1 MDNETLIEDQ
11 LRVQEEIDNIRSILE
26 ATKENIDALN
36 ARFEKFSP
44 PPKMYLENLRVSRLK
59 IFLKRHSMEFWIFRI
74 SPIGFIN
81 SRRWSKT
88 S

>member
-1 MDNETLIEDQ
+1 MDSEIVIEE

-44 PPKMYLENLRVSRLK
+44 PPKMYLENLRVSKLECG
-59 IFLKRHSMEFWIFRI
+59 L
-74 SPIGFIN
+74 
-81 SRRWSKT
+81 
-88 S
+88 